1 MRALLKQ
8 ACQCRLQTRIKRER
22 AMRLGW
28 TLASLVLLAGC
39 QTTPT
44 ELPSAQPRPAAECRW
59 ESEDMETRE
68 WVRHALDVLE
78 AEGFVV
84 RDTDLTLGLI
94 SAERTRILPG
104 YGDRYD
110 RWERPGIFG
119 GVGLGRRGGVSSGGM
134 IGFGGGGSS
143 ITQDATEL
151 ERISLV
157 ADAGWVRVSR
167 DIQVIDWRGELR
179 ETRSGSDA
187 NFCRTLRESLGTAAP
202 REVL

>member
-1 MRALLKQ
+1 
-8 ACQCRLQTRIKRER
+8 
-22 AMRLGW
+22 MRLGW

-59 ESEDMETRE
+59 ESEGVETRE
-68 WVRHALDVLE
+68 WVRHALNVLE

-84 RDTDLTLGLI
+84 RDTDLKLGLI
-94 SAERTRILPG
+94 SAERTRTLPG
-104 YGDRYD
+104 YGDRYG
-110 RWERPGIFG
+110 RWERPGVFG
-119 GVGLGRRGGVSSGGM
+119 GVGLGGGRRGGVSSGIM
-134 IGFGGGGSS
+134 VGFGGGGSS

-151 ERISLV
+151 ERVSLV